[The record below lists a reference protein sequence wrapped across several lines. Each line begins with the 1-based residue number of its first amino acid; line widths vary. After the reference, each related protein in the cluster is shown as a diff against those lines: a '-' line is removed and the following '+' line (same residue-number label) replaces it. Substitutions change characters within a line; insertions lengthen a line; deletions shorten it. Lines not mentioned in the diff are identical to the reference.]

1 MQVSVFSPF
10 KIIPTPVMYL
20 KVFGT
25 SIKTTVLRS
34 QLLKIQSWQIQTRL
48 PPHPH
53 GLEIVSGWLGMGHAG
68 THTCITLCPET
79 SDEHLLPAWP
89 PFQLP
94 PLHLGVNH
102 LKDHSPANYNT
113 LTKRKSWICLVAQR
127 IELTCSLDLF
137 LNHKQFSVCLK
148 KNKGCFSEK
157 WEGGQFCLRSFW
169 FPKKH

>member
-25 SIKTTVLRS
+25 SIKSTILRS
-34 QLLKIQSWQIQTRL
+34 QLLKTQSWQIQTRL
-48 PPHPH
+48 PPHPY
-53 GLEIVSGWLGMGHAG
+53 GLEIVSAWLGMGHAG

-79 SDEHLLPAWP
+79 SRSISFQPDLLFSFLLFILEPK
-89 PFQLP
+89 
-94 PLHLGVNH
+94 H
-102 LKDHSPANYNT
+102 LKDRSPANYNT
-113 LTKRKSWICLVAQR
+113 LTKGKSGIRLVAQR
-127 IELTCSLDLF
+127 IKLTCSFDLF
-137 LNHKQFSVCLK
+137 LYHRQFPVCLK
-148 KNKGCFSEK
+148 ENKSCCSEK